1 MVGCGA
7 AYADG
12 DADGDA
18 DGNAD
23 GDALGGGDAVVVGAE
38 LVGRGHE
45 GNARLGNAGHWGLH
59 PPTMK
64 K

>member
-1 MVGCGA
+1 
-7 AYADG
+7 
-12 DADGDA
+12 
-18 DGNAD
+18 
-23 GDALGGGDAVVVGAE
+23 VVVGAE